1 MEARFRFL
9 WLLLLLHAVLLP
21 SGVEAFGRRP
31 QPLAKVEP
39 DADADY
45 DSDPVPTTAEAIA
58 ERGEQLTL
66 AGQLLP
72 FLSRFAITGKKLKAI
87 IVALGDALND
97 VEFCLIALVGW
108 DWFPF
113 NKFLHD
119 VTEQRRIASMSPA
132 EIGDHKDDN
141 GASEEETER
150 NDPSFSS
157 SALVKVREFNE
168 SNYWYQSARHISQA
182 AKIGAFVYSCDAIAV
197 ILNTIGFR
205 YRQQQGFSK
214 KAFHISFSVWAA
226 LRVGELKHWML
237 RKFFN
242 REKNQS
248 GKVQV
253 YNSIL
258 NVALA
263 TFTFGHILDLFDVN
277 IGVALA
283 SLLSIGGVGTLVMSL
298 ASKDIATELVSGLAV
313 GASDR
318 FLPGDEIILGDGTA
332 GFIESMG
339 LLYTDIRSYSEVI
352 TRVPN
357 SQLSGQRATNLSR
370 AAPKS
375 QVKQTLR
382 FSYKD
387 VKKMPELMQAIKEEI
402 RKSCPTLIDDGSRPF
417 RCHWR
422 DILESWLEVVV
433 DAHFNTRPTGD
444 VYYDLRQDV
453 LVAIATAAESLGVEF
468 TLPASICTAERLS
481 I

>member
-1 MEARFRFL
+1 MVARFRSQILVFG
-9 WLLLLLHAVLLP
+9 LLVLCT
-21 SGVEAFGRRP
+21 GVEAFGRRP
-31 QPLAKVEP
+31 QPLANVEP
-39 DADADY
+39 DADTDF
-45 DSDPVPTTAEAIA
+45 DNDPVPTTAEAIA

-66 AGQLLP
+66 AGQVLP
-72 FLSRFAITGKKLKAI
+72 FLQKFAITGKKLKAI
-87 IVALGDALND
+87 ITALQDALNEQ
-97 VEFCLIALVGW
+97 EFFLIALVGW
-108 DWFPF
+108 GWFPF

-119 VTEQRRIASMSPA
+119 VTEQRKIASMAP
-132 EIGDHKDDN
+132 EIGDHRDDD
-141 GASEEETER
+141 GTSEEETEG
-150 NDPSFSS
+150 NDSSSS
-157 SALVKVREFNE
+157 SALVEVREFNE

-182 AKIGAFVYSCDAIAV
+182 AKIGAFVYSCDALAV

-205 YRQQQGFSK
+205 YRQQQGYSQ
-214 KAFHISFSVWAA
+214 KAAHISFSVWAA

-242 REKNQS
+242 RERNQS
-248 GKVQV
+248 GKIQV

-402 RKSCPTLIDDGSRPF
+402 RKSCPTLIDNGSRPF
-417 RCHWR
+417 RSHWR
-422 DILESWLEVVV
+422 DFSESWLEVVV

-453 LVAIATAAESLGVEF
+453 LVAIAAAAESLGVEF

-481 I
+481 S

>member
-1 MEARFRFL
+1 MGKARFRFL
-9 WLLLLLHAVLLP
+9 WLLLLLHTVLLP
-21 SGVEAFGRRP
+21 YGVEAFGRRP
-31 QPLAKVEP
+31 QPLAEVEPDP
-39 DADADY
+39 DADA
-45 DSDPVPTTAEAIA
+45 VPTTAEAIA

-66 AGQLLP
+66 AGQVLP
-72 FLSRFAITGKKLKAI
+72 FLQKFAITGKKLKAI
-87 IVALGDALND
+87 ITALTDALNEQ
-97 VEFCLIALVGW
+97 EFFLIALVGW
-108 DWFPF
+108 GWFPF

-119 VTEQRRIASMSPA
+119 VTEQRRIASMTP
-132 EIGDHKDDN
+132 EIGDHKDDG

-150 NDPSFSS
+150 NDSSSSSS
-157 SALVKVREFNE
+157 SALVEVREFNE
-168 SNYWYQSARHISQA
+168 NFYWHQSARHISQA

-237 RKFFN
+237 HKFFN

-332 GFIESMG
+332 GFIDSMG
-339 LLYTDIRSYSEVI
+339 LLYTE
-352 TRVPN
+352 
-357 SQLSGQRATNLSR
+357 
-370 AAPKS
+370 
-375 QVKQTLR
+375 
-382 FSYKD
+382 F
-387 VKKMPELMQAIKEEI
+387 
-402 RKSCPTLIDDGSRPF
+402 F
-417 RCHWR
+417 
-422 DILESWLEVVV
+422 IL
-433 DAHFNTRPTGD
+433 
-444 VYYDLRQDV
+444 
-453 LVAIATAAESLGVEF
+453 
-468 TLPASICTAERLS
+468 
-481 I
+481 